1 VSVDGVDSAATA
13 GYTALL
19 VAALHDRGLVTTVT
33 AEPTESPV
41 GRRVAELLR
50 TGPSS
55 EVEPE
60 TAALLSAADRA
71 EHVATT
77 IRPALER
84 GAVVVCDGY
93 VLTSLAVHGGVHG
106 ADVERIRSINAWSTG
121 ALLPDL
127 SLVAASSAT
136 PAAPDDEEGQVRA
149 TLLEAADEDMD
160 RCIVCPAE
168 VPQALP
174 AEVLARL
181 NRLLDARASLLA
193 KAGPQP
199 DQAPGRITA
208 R

>member
-1 VSVDGVDSAATA
+1 
-13 GYTALL
+13 
-19 VAALHDRGLVTTVT
+19 
-33 AEPTESPV
+33 
-41 GRRVAELLR
+41 
-50 TGPSS
+50 
-55 EVEPE
+55 
-60 TAALLSAADRA
+60 
-71 EHVATT
+71 
-77 IRPALER
+77 
-84 GAVVVCDGY
+84 
-93 VLTSLAVHGGVHG
+93 
-106 ADVERIRSINAWSTG
+106 
-121 ALLPDL
+121 
-127 SLVAASSAT
+127 
-136 PAAPDDEEGQVRA
+136 VRA